1 MAEKYFLSAAD
12 RETLKSVIDE
22 VMGSRV
28 NTPSRS
34 DQPTR
39 LGAPETYLAFIPTGG
54 IAAATDSGGT
64 GTGTDET
71 IGVPGSAEC
80 ELYSIEGYES
90 TASLVRIPGLTR
102 LVYNPFP
109 VAVTAGQFV
118 VVTRTKGGS
127 WVVTGNVQDASAA
140 TTNRIVDVVH
150 VVGGTGTGTGVGTGS
165 DGDAWYCERVT
176 LVGGTWPPVAVPSV
190 YYTGVRE
197 SENRE
202 PRIVDVPGGAVTH
215 AIPLYE
221 DVDGSRYVQFWKTDT
236 QSDWQDIASFTITED
251 AATCVLTATP
261 TYRTLRARLVV
272 ADPLL
277 TNTGLT
283 LTITEI

>member
-1 MAEKYFLSAAD
+1 MTEKYFLSAAD

-22 VMGSRV
+22 VMGSRI

-39 LGAPETYLAFIPTGG
+39 LGAPETYLAFIPAGG

-80 ELYSIEGYES
+80 ELYSITGYGS
-90 TASLVRIPGLTR
+90 TASLVRTPGLTR

-127 WVVTGNVQDASAA
+127 WVVTGNVEDVTGAMPGAVGPVHLVDTNG
-140 TTNRIVDVVH
+140 TTA
-150 VVGGTGTGTGVGTGS
+150 GTGG
-165 DGDAWYCERVT
+165 WYAQRVERSGAGWIVSAGPVDYSVVVEING
-176 LVGGTWPPVAVPSV
+176 LPPRYLDTNA
-190 YYTGVRE
+190 T
-197 SENRE
+197 
-202 PRIVDVPGGAVTH
+202 PGATALAVTT
-215 AIPLYE
+215 LFR
-221 DVDGSRYVQFWKTDT
+221 DVNGAYYVDYPFLSDSASDTFNTVLTWSAVCNADG
-236 QSDWQDIASFTITED
+236 SFTISP
-251 AATCVLTATP
+251 ATYQTV
-261 TYRTLRARLVV
+261 
-272 ADPLL
+272 
-277 TNTGLT
+277 
-283 LTITEI
+283 TITSAWDNWSDFPRVNVRLTVS